1 MERVTELVSRT
12 IRLKS
17 RIPRIAVDHL
27 GVPPA
32 WLGYRHW
39 GRETVPEY
47 VERTGRHGSLE
58 IVHPPRIHP
67 ASLPGN
73 VDSAEALPGD
83 RGWWGFS
90 FRDVPKR
97 ANDSTF
103 IATLPDCL
111 LAHYR
116 LPPDHLYAGDYYVGI
131 LNDSRRSV
139 ELREIRFRE
148 PHADVLRNGARV
160 ERIPKATWVI
170 ERVFHNYSH
179 WLGAHLPKF
188 LLLRERGGLDDV
200 LLPPD
205 LPPAQRASLVRLG
218 FDVEAFRTYDPAAVQ
233 QVDELT
239 VLGTDR
245 FRPEL
250 VSSVRDA
257 IWEGHSP
264 APRRRVFISRARAQ
278 RRRLLNEDRIWQI
291 LEPLGFERVLMEDLS
306 LDAQV
311 DLMMDTRVLVGSH
324 GAGLTN
330 MIFCAPGTQVLEI
343 ADLSFPNPNFYAMAS
358 GLGHEY
364 WLAEG
369 DPVGEG
375 HPLFLDMVGRE
386 DEIRQ
391 TLRLLLDRA

>member
-1 MERVTELVSRT
+1 MAVVSDLVQRT
-12 IRLKS
+12 LRLKS
-17 RIPRIAVDHL
+17 RIPRIAVDRFGL
-27 GVPPA
+27 PPA

-47 VERTGRHGSLE
+47 LARTGRNEAFE
-58 IVHPPRIHP
+58 IVHPARTHRAPLP
-67 ASLPGN
+67 AN
-73 VDSAEALPGD
+73 VDDVTLLPDD

-90 FRDVPKR
+90 FQDVPNR
-97 ANDSTF
+97 SNAPTF
-103 IATLPDCL
+103 VATLPNCL

-131 LNDSRRSV
+131 LNGSRRSV

-148 PHADVLRNGARV
+148 PHADVLRGSPRV
-160 ERIPKATWVI
+160 ERIERATWVI

-188 LLLRERGGLDDV
+188 LLLRERGELDHV

-205 LPPAQRASLVRLG
+205 LPAPHRASLTRLG
-218 FDVEAFRTYDPAAVQ
+218 FDVDAFRTYDPTAVQ

-257 IWEGHSP
+257 IWEGRSVIPH
-264 APRRRVFISRARAQ
+264 RRVFISRARAQ
-278 RRRLLNEDRIWQI
+278 RRRLLNEEEIWEM
-291 LEPLGFERVLMEDLS
+291 LEPLGFERVLMEDLPF
-306 LDAQV
+306 DAQV
-311 DLMMDTRVLVGSH
+311 DLMMETRVLVGSH

-330 MIFCAPGTQVLEI
+330 MIFCAPGTRVLEI

-364 WLAEG
+364 WLTQG
-369 DPVGEG
+369 DPVGQG
-375 HPLFLDMVGRE
+375 HPLVLDMVGRE
-386 DEIRQ
+386 PEIRGA
-391 TLRLLLDRA
+391 LRGLVDGL